1 MDRKHVIELVS
12 ETVTNSHHH
21 RFFAVVNGTLALI
34 DAKKTLTSDGTTR
47 WEVRVNPEERCPLKP
62 FVVESVQLT
71 PRAVADDAAE
81 EFMERMRG
89 KLVEPPSRDAPE
101 SILS

>member
-71 PRAVADDAAE
+71 PRAVADDVPTPLNSGA
-81 EFMERMRG
+81 RG
-89 KLVEPPSRDAPE
+89 RVYPRRAR
-101 SILS
+101 